1 MENKMNKP
9 TVVVCDHIHES
20 GLEILKNSTEINYVY
35 AADIDKT
42 ALLDVI
48 TDADVCITRSSTDV
62 DEKFLTAAKNLKA
75 VIRAGVGYDNVD
87 MDGCSKRGVI
97 AMNVPTA
104 NTIAATELTM
114 THMLS
119 CTRKMPY
126 AHAQLKDQRIWK
138 REDWYGQELYGK
150 KLGIIGFG
158 NIGHR
163 VGIRAKGFEMDVI
176 TYDPYIQASKATD
189 LGVEYTENFDDILSC
204 DIITIHTPK
213 NSETL
218 NMIGEEEIA
227 KMKDGV
233 ILINCARG
241 GLYNEE
247 ALYNN
252 LKSKKIAMAGIDVFS
267 KEPATDHPLLDLD
280 NVTVTA
286 HLGANTVE
294 SQYKIATQAANN
306 AIKSALGIGYPHALN
321 LPIDETKIPS
331 FVKPYLE
338 LTQKMGYLIAQ
349 MDKSAIESI
358 KVEAEGEIAEYLESL
373 STFATVGALTHSI
386 SNEKINY
393 VNAAFVAEERGIKL
407 EINEHSNTSAFKNQV
422 SVKITTKHGVNTTS
436 GTIFEEDVQRII
448 KINDFVVDI
457 EPSGKMILFTN
468 SDVPG
473 VIGNVGTT
481 LANEGINI
489 ADFRLGRSK
498 DGALAVI
505 LVDENVTSKTLEKL
519 ANLEAAKS
527 VAYAQ
532 I

>member
-1 MENKMNKP
+1 MNKP
-9 TVVVCDHIHES
+9 TIVVCDHIHES
-20 GLEILKNSTEINYVY
+20 GLEILKNTSDINYVF

-48 TDADVCITRSSTDV
+48 KDADVCITRSSTDI
-62 DEKFLTAAKNLKA
+62 DEKFLNAAKNLKA
-75 VIRAGVGYDNVD
+75 VVRAGVGVDNVN

-104 NTIAATELTM
+104 NTLAATELTM
-114 THMLS
+114 THLLS
-119 CTRKMPY
+119 CMRKMPF

-150 KLGIIGFG
+150 KIGIIGFG

-163 VGIRAKGFEMDVI
+163 VGLRCKGFEMDVV
-176 TYDPYIQASKATD
+176 TYDPYIPASKATD
-189 LGVEYTENFDDILSC
+189 LEIEYTTNFDDILAC

-213 NSETL
+213 NSETI

-252 LKSKKIAMAGIDVFS
+252 LKSGKIAMAGIDVFS
-267 KEPATDHPLLDLD
+267 KEPATDHPLLDLS
-280 NVTVTA
+280 NVIVTA

-306 AIKSALGIGYPHALN
+306 AIKSARGIGYPHALN

-338 LTQKMGYLIAQ
+338 LTQKMAFLIAQ

-358 KVEAEGEIAEYLESL
+358 KVEAEGEIAEYLDSL
-373 STFATVGALTHSI
+373 LTFATVGALTHSL

-393 VNAAFVAEERGIKL
+393 VNATFVAEERGIKL
-407 EINEHSNTSAFKNQV
+407 NSSEHSNTSPFKNQV
-422 SVKITTKHGVNTTS
+422 SIKITTKNGVNMTS
-436 GTIFEEDVQRII
+436 GTIFEEDVQRIV
-448 KINDFVVDI
+448 KINDYLMDI

-481 LANEGINI
+481 LASEGINI

-505 LVDENVTSKTLEKL
+505 LVDEDVSDDTLEKL
-519 ANLEAAKS
+519 SNLEAARS

>member
-1 MENKMNKP
+1 MNKP

-20 GLEILKNSTEINYVY
+20 GLEILKNSSDINYVY

-48 TDADVCITRSSTDV
+48 KDADVCITRSSTDV
-62 DEKFLTAAKNLKA
+62 DEKFLNAAVNLKA
-75 VIRAGVGYDNVD
+75 IIRAGVGYDNVD
-87 MDGCSKRGVI
+87 MNGCSSRGII

-119 CTRKMPY
+119 CMRRMPY
-126 AHAQLKDQRIWK
+126 AHAQLKNDRIWK

-150 KLGIIGFG
+150 RLGVIGFG

-163 VGIRAKGFEMDVI
+163 VALRAKSFEMEVV
-176 TYDPYIQASKATD
+176 TYDPYIPSTKATD
-189 LGVEYTENFDDILSC
+189 LGVEYTTNFDDILAC

-213 NSETL
+213 NSETID
-218 NMIGEEEIA
+218 MIGEAEIA

-233 ILINCARG
+233 VIINCARG
-241 GLYNEE
+241 GLYNED

-252 LKSKKIAMAGIDVFS
+252 LKSGKIAMAGIDVFT
-267 KEPATDHPLLDLD
+267 KEPATDNKLLDLP
-280 NVTVTA
+280 NIIVTA

-306 AIKSALGIGYPHALN
+306 AIKSARGIGYPHALN
-321 LPIDETKIPS
+321 LPIDESKIPT

-338 LTQKMGYLIAQ
+338 LTQKMAFLIAQ
-349 MDKSAIESI
+349 MDKTEIKSINIE
-358 KVEAEGEIAEYLESL
+358 AQGDIADYLDSL
-373 STFATVGALTHSI
+373 ETFAIVGALTHSL

-393 VNAAFVAEERGIKL
+393 VNATFVANERDIK
-407 EINEHSNTSAFKNQV
+407 IDSQVCSDKTPYKNIV
-422 SVKITTKHGVNTTS
+422 KVKITTNNGVNNAS
-436 GTIFEEDVQRII
+436 GTIFDEDVQRII
-448 KINDFVVDI
+448 EINDYLMDI
-457 EPSGKMILFTN
+457 EPSGKMILLTN

-473 VIGNVGTT
+473 VVGNIGNI
-481 LANEGINI
+481 LAADGINI
-489 ADFRLGRSK
+489 ADFRLGRNK
-498 DGALAVI
+498 NGALAVI
-505 LVDENVTSKTLEKL
+505 LVDENVPAQTLKKL
-519 ANLEAAKS
+519 EDIEAARS
-527 VAYAQ
+527 VSYAQ

>member
-1 MENKMNKP
+1 MNKP
-9 TVVVCDHIHES
+9 TIVVCDHIHES
-20 GLEILKNSTEINYVY
+20 GLEILQKNSEINYVY

-48 TDADVCITRSSTDV
+48 SDADVCITRSSTDV
-62 DEKFLTAAKNLKA
+62 DEKFLNAAKNLKA
-75 VIRAGVGYDNVD
+75 VVRAGVGVDNVD
-87 MDGCSKRGVI
+87 MEGCSKRGVI

-119 CTRKMPY
+119 CMRKMPY

-138 REDWYGQELYGK
+138 REDWYGSELYGK

-158 NIGHR
+158 NIGSR
-163 VGIRAKGFEMDVI
+163 VGVRAKGFEMDVI
-176 TYDPYIQASKATD
+176 AYDPYIPASKATD
-189 LGVEYTENFDDILSC
+189 LGVEYTTNFDDILAC

-213 NSETL
+213 NSETID
-218 NMIGEEEIA
+218 MIGEQQIA

-252 LKSKKIAMAGIDVFS
+252 LKSGKIAMAGIDVFN
-267 KEPATDHPLLDLD
+267 KEPATDHPLLELN

-306 AIKSALGIGYPHALN
+306 AIKSAKGIGYPHALN
-321 LPIDETKIPS
+321 LPIDETKIPP

-349 MDKSAIESI
+349 MDKTVIESI

-373 STFATVGALTHSI
+373 STFAVVGALSHSL

-393 VNAAFVAEERGIKL
+393 VNATFVAEERGIKI
-407 EINEHSNTSAFKNQV
+407 ETAEHSNTSAFKNQV
-422 SVKITTKHGVNTTS
+422 SVKITTKNGSHTTS

-448 KINDFVVDI
+448 RIDDYVVDI
-457 EPSGKMILFTN
+457 EPNGKMILFTN

-473 VIGNVGTT
+473 VIGNVGKT
-481 LANEGINI
+481 LGDEGINI

-505 LVDENVTSKTLEKL
+505 MVDENISDTVLDKL
-519 ANLEAAKS
+519 QNLDAARS

>member
-1 MENKMNKP
+1 MNKP
-9 TVVVCDHIHES
+9 TIVVCDHIHES
-20 GLEILKNSTEINYVY
+20 GLDILKNTSDINYVY

-48 TDADVCITRSSTDV
+48 KDADVCITRSSTDI
-62 DEKFLTAAKNLKA
+62 DERFLNAAVNLKA
-75 VIRAGVGYDNVD
+75 VVRAGVGVDNVD
-87 MDGCSKRGVI
+87 IDGCSKRGII

-114 THMLS
+114 THLLS
-119 CTRKMPY
+119 CMRKMPY

-150 KLGIIGFG
+150 KIGIIGFG

-163 VGIRAKGFEMDVI
+163 VALRCKSFEMDVV
-176 TYDPYIQASKATD
+176 TYDPYIASSKATD
-189 LGVEYTENFDDILSC
+189 LGIEYTTNFDDILAC

-218 NMIGEEEIA
+218 NMIDEKEIA

-247 ALYNN
+247 ALVNN
-252 LKSKKIAMAGIDVFS
+252 LKSGKIAMAGIDVFN
-267 KEPATDHPLLDLD
+267 KEPATDHPLLDLN

-286 HLGANTVE
+286 HLGANTLE

-306 AIKSALGIGYPHALN
+306 AIKSARGIGYPHALN

-338 LTQKMGYLIAQ
+338 LTQKMAFLIAQ
-349 MDKSAIESI
+349 MDRNAIESI
-358 KVEAEGEIAEYLESL
+358 KLEAEGEIAEYLESL
-373 STFATVGALTHSI
+373 ETFAIVGALTHSLT
-386 SNEKINY
+386 NEKINY
-393 VNAAFVAEERGIKL
+393 VNATFVANERGIKVDSSV
-407 EINEHSNTSAFKNQV
+407 HSNTSAFKNQV
-422 SVKITTKHGVNTTS
+422 TVKITTTHGVNSTS
-436 GTIFEEDVQRII
+436 GTIFDEDVQRII
-448 KINDFVVDI
+448 KINDYLMDI
-457 EPSGKMILFTN
+457 EPSGKMILLSN

-473 VIGNVGTT
+473 VIGEVGQI
-481 LANEGINI
+481 LGNESINI
-489 ADFRLGRSK
+489 SDFRLGRSK
-498 DGALAVI
+498 NGALAVI
-505 LVDENVTSKTLEKL
+505 LVDEDVSNDVLAKL
-519 ANLEAAKS
+519 QNIEAARS
-527 VAYAQ
+527 VSYAQ

>member
-1 MENKMNKP
+1 MNKP
-9 TVVVCDHIHES
+9 TIVVCDHIHQS
-20 GLEILKNSTEINYVY
+20 GLDILQNTSDINYVY
-35 AADIDKT
+35 AADVDKT
-42 ALLDVI
+42 ALLDI
-48 TDADVCITRSSTDV
+48 IKDATVAITRSSTDI
-62 DEKFLTAAKNLKA
+62 DEKFLDAANNLKA
-75 VIRAGVGYDNVD
+75 IVRAGVGVDNVD
-87 MDGCSKRGVI
+87 IDGCSKKGII

-119 CTRKMPY
+119 CMRKMPY
-126 AHAQLKDQRIWK
+126 AHGQLKNDRIWK

-150 KLGIIGFG
+150 KLGVIGFG

-163 VGIRAKGFEMDVI
+163 VALRAKSFEMEVVA
-176 TYDPYIQASKATD
+176 YDPYVPSSKATD
-189 LGVEYTENFDDILSC
+189 LDIEYTTNFDDILAC

-213 NSETL
+213 NHETI
-218 NMIGEEEIA
+218 NMIDEEQIS

-241 GLYNEE
+241 GLYNED

-252 LKSKKIAMAGIDVFS
+252 LKSGKIAMAGIDVFN
-267 KEPATDHPLLDLD
+267 KEPAIDNKLLDLD
-280 NVTVTA
+280 NIIVTA

-306 AIKSALGIGYPHALN
+306 AIKAARGIGYPHALN

-338 LTQKMGYLIAQ
+338 LTQKMAFLLAQ
-349 MDKSAIESI
+349 MDKSVIESI
-358 KVEAEGEIAEYLESL
+358 KIEALGDIADYLDSL
-373 STFATVGALTHSI
+373 ETFATVGALTHSLKD
-386 SNEKINY
+386 KINY
-393 VNAAFVAEERGIKL
+393 VNATFVANERGIKV
-407 EINEHSNTSAFKNQV
+407 ESEVSNSTSAYKNKV
-422 SVKITTKHGVNTTS
+422 SLKITTKNSVNSVS
-436 GTIFEEDVQRII
+436 GTIFNEDTQRII
-448 KINDFVVDI
+448 KINNNLMDI
-457 EPSGKMILFTN
+457 EPSGRMILLSN

-473 VIGNVGTT
+473 VIGSVGKI
-481 LANEGINI
+481 LGDEGINI

-498 DGALAVI
+498 DGALAII
-505 LVDENVTSKTLEKL
+505 LVDDDISNDILDKL
-519 ANLEAAKS
+519 QNLEAARS

>member
-1 MENKMNKP
+1 MNKP

-20 GLEILKNSTEINYVY
+20 GLDILKNTKDINYVY

-48 TDADVCITRSSTDV
+48 KDADVCITRSSTDI
-62 DEKFLTAAKNLKA
+62 DEKFLNAAVNLKA

-87 MDGCSKRGVI
+87 MNGCSSRGII

-119 CTRKMPY
+119 CMRKMPY
-126 AHAQLKDQRIWK
+126 AHAQLKNDRIWK

-150 KLGIIGFG
+150 KLGVIGFG

-163 VGIRAKGFEMDVI
+163 VALRAKSFEMEVV
-176 TYDPYIQASKATD
+176 TYDPYISSTKATD
-189 LGVEYTENFDDILSC
+189 LGVEYTTNFDDILSC

-213 NSETL
+213 NSETI
-218 NMIGEEEIA
+218 NMIDEEQIA

-233 ILINCARG
+233 IIINCARG
-241 GLYNEE
+241 GLYNED

-252 LKSKKIAMAGIDVFS
+252 LKSGKIAMAGIDVFT
-267 KEPATDHPLLDLD
+267 KEPATDNKLLDLP
-280 NVTVTA
+280 NIIVTA

-294 SQYKIATQAANN
+294 SQYKISTQAANN
-306 AIKSALGIGYPHALN
+306 AIKSARGIGYPHALN
-321 LPIDETKIPS
+321 LPIDESKIPS

-338 LTQKMGYLIAQ
+338 LTQKMAFLIAQ
-349 MDKSAIESI
+349 MDKTEIKSI
-358 KVEAEGEIAEYLESL
+358 CIEAEGDISEYLDSL
-373 STFATVGALTHSI
+373 ETFAIVGGLTQCM

-393 VNAAFVAEERGIKL
+393 VNATFIANEKDIK
-407 EINEHSNTSAFKNQV
+407 INSKVCNKKSAYKNLV
-422 SVKITTKHGVNTTS
+422 TLKITTENGVNSAS
-436 GTIFEEDVQRII
+436 GTIFDEDVQRII
-448 KINDFVVDI
+448 QINDYLMDV
-457 EPSGKMILFTN
+457 EPSGKMILITN

-473 VIGNVGTT
+473 VIGTIGNILSTD
-481 LANEGINI
+481 GINI

-498 DGALAVI
+498 KGALAVI
-505 LVDENVTSKTLEKL
+505 LVDEDVTNNTLKKL
-519 ANLEAAKS
+519 EDIEAATS
-527 VAYAQ
+527 VSYAQ

>member
-1 MENKMNKP
+1 MNKP

-20 GLEILKNSTEINYVY
+20 GLEILKNTSDINYVY

-48 TDADVCITRSSTDV
+48 KDADVCITRSSTDI
-62 DEKFLTAAKNLKA
+62 DEKFLQAATNLKA
-75 VIRAGVGYDNVD
+75 IVRAGVGVDNVD
-87 MDGCSKRGVI
+87 IDGCSKRGII

-119 CTRKMPY
+119 CMRKMPY
-126 AHAQLKDQRIWK
+126 AHAQLKNDRIWK
-138 REDWYGQELYGK
+138 REDWYGKELYGK
-150 KLGIIGFG
+150 KLGVIGFG

-163 VGIRAKGFEMDVI
+163 VALRAKAFEMEVV
-176 TYDPYIQASKATD
+176 TYDPYIPASKATD
-189 LGVEYTENFDDILSC
+189 LGIEYTENFDDILAC

-213 NSETL
+213 NSETI
-218 NMIGEEEIA
+218 NMIDEEQIA

-241 GLYNEE
+241 GLYNED

-252 LKSKKIAMAGIDVFS
+252 LKSGKIAMAGIDVFN
-267 KEPATDHPLLDLD
+267 KEPATDNKLLDLP
-280 NVTVTA
+280 NITVTA

-294 SQYKIATQAANN
+294 SQYKIATQAASN
-306 AIKSALGIGYPHALN
+306 AIKAARGIGYPHALN

-338 LTQKMGYLIAQ
+338 LTQKMAFLIAQ
-349 MDKSAIESI
+349 IDKNAIESI
-358 KVEAEGEIAEYLESL
+358 KIEAEGEISDYLDSL
-373 STFATVGALTHSI
+373 ETFAIVGALTHSL

-393 VNAAFVAEERGIKL
+393 VNATFIANERGIKVDSS
-407 EINEHSNTSAFKNQV
+407 IQTNSSAYKNQV
-422 SVKITTKHGVNTTS
+422 TVKITTKQGVNIVS

-448 KINDFVVDI
+448 KINDYLMDI
-457 EPSGKMILFTN
+457 EPSGKMILLTN
-468 SDVPG
+468 SDIPG
-473 VIGNVGTT
+473 VIGSVGTT
-481 LANEGINI
+481 LASEGINI
-489 ADFRLGRSK
+489 SDFRLGRDK

-505 LVDENVTSKTLEKL
+505 IVDEDVSSATLEKL
-519 ANLEAAKS
+519 SNIEAARS
-527 VAYAQ
+527 VSYAH